1 MNLNNLPIEGTFIEA
16 EGGFYSGKLLVNGKP
31 TAVITAP
38 KALGEFS
45 GIWLPEY
52 TLIPGANSFND
63 GVANTLAMA
72 EAGSPIAQKAIAA
85 EINGHKDW
93 VIGARDVVELQ
104 YRHLK
109 PTTDKNYVY
118 RHGDNPSSIPVGYP
132 YSEDEPAQTPL
143 ALFQAGGTEAFEP
156 AWYATSTQSGAN
168 VAWFQGFRDGYQ
180 FTGLEYSEFQVRLV
194 RLIQLDA

>member
-63 GVANTLAMA
+63 SVANTLAMA
-72 EAGSPIAQKAIAA
+72 EAGSPIAQKAVAT

-143 ALFQAGGTEAFEP
+143 VLFQAGGTEAFEP
-156 AWYATSTQSGAN
+156 DWYATSTQSGAYY
-168 VAWFQGFRDGYQ
+168 AWLQHFGDGLQ
-180 FTGLEYSEFQVRLV
+180 DTGLKIHEFQVRLV

>member
-1 MNLNNLPIEGTFIEA
+1 MNLNNLPIEGTFIES

-63 GVANTLAMA
+63 SVANTLAMA
-72 EAGSPIAQKAIAA
+72 EAGSPIAQKAIAS
-85 EINGHKDW
+85 EINSHKDW

-143 ALFQAGGTEAFEP
+143 ALFQAGGTEAFE
-156 AWYATSTQSGAN
+156 ADWYATSTQSGAYT
-168 VAWFQGFRDGYQ
+168 AWFQHFDDGCQ
-180 FTGLEYSEFQVRLV
+180 LTGTKHDEFQVRLV